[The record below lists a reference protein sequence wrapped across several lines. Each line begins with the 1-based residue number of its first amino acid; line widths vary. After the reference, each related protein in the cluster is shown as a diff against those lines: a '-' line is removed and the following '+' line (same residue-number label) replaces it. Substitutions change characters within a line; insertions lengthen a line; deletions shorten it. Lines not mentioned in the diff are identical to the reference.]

1 MLKLKAFWLQRL
13 RVGFVSF
20 SSTPELLLA
29 IKPVGISVAN
39 PVE

>member
-20 SSTPELLLA
+20 SSTRELFRSRSNRLGFL
-29 IKPVGISVAN
+29 
-39 PVE
+39 